1 MSVLQ
6 PISYGLVHQVGP
18 GTGARGFGS
27 YKADNTETIRPY
39 QQEASSPIGRG
50 YPMGIVSGAPTVYD
64 PRAGIKEDPVVVLL
78 KKILG
83 MKTVVDKAPDA
94 GFMSNKQV
102 YVGGDYG
109 MGGGGGGN
117 VVVGNTLGQAPAK
130 RVYDDS
136 TVVPSSSNSFKSAI
150 GTSERVY
157 DDSTVA
163 PSSSNSFKS
172 AIGKSSSLNVDTS
185 IDYSGMGLSEV
196 YEQRWDDW
204 IDVVG
209 DALDEGS
216 FYGLEKSAIVGSEGA
231 DSRLEALEQLDDI
244 LLELRILDLDSDRG
258 MVRRYRNSDV
268 YYAGLAEL
276 TGEISFDEA
285 YGKLLTA
292 TDEDRI
298 TLRREI
304 LDYLKK
310 TGVDVLSKSTIEAN
324 VLKRTNNQGSMTSSG
339 SSFSGDIDIARGG
352 SSRRSSLLSRR
363 SSMFSNSSTK
373 GPIRMPGDWPAPIAP
388 GVWISP
394 NQNLAKF
401 LSIRGQGVDGTTN
414 KETRKKPYSNER
426 PKRLAAKL
434 PPMPKAYP
442 SSSSSGN
449 SSGVSF
455 NPKKP
460 DTSKAFNR
468 TSKKKKNFTKKK

>member
-6 PISYGLVHQVGP
+6 PISYGLVHQIGP
-18 GTGARGFGS
+18 GSGARGFGS
-27 YKADNTETIRPY
+27 YKADNTELIRPY

-94 GFMSNKQV
+94 GFKNNLPFGG
-102 YVGGDYG
+102 GGDYG

-117 VVVGNTLGQAPAK
+117 VVVGNTLGQAPA
-130 RVYDDS
+130 
-136 TVVPSSSNSFKSAI
+136 
-150 GTSERVY
+150 ERVY
-157 DDSTVA
+157 DDSTLVTDSYKTA
-163 PSSSNSFKS
+163 SEGASSIDVN
-172 AIGKSSSLNVDTS
+172 TS
-185 IDYSGMGLSEV
+185 IDYSRMGLSEV

-216 FYGLEKSAIVGSEGA
+216 FYGLEKSAIVGSERY
-231 DSRLEALEQLDDI
+231 DPRLEALAQLDDI

-276 TGEISFDEA
+276 TGEISFDDTFA
-285 YGKLLTA
+285 YLVRA
-292 TDEDRI
+292 SDEERI
-298 TLRREI
+298 AARKEI
-304 LDYLKK
+304 LDKLKER
-310 TGVDVLSKSTIEAN
+310 GIDVLSKSTIEAN

-339 SSFSGDIDIARGG
+339 SSLGDIDMARRSSG
-352 SSRRSSLLSRR
+352 SSGVISANTLSHGFYQNPSPRVWSPVNIPARRDSDSSKGSRRSSLLSFEKPYTKPSIANFLARR
-363 SSMFSNSSTK
+363 GT
-373 GPIRMPGDWPAPIAP
+373 
-388 GVWISP
+388 
-394 NQNLAKF
+394 
-401 LSIRGQGVDGTTN
+401 GVDAEEN
-414 KETRKKPYSNER
+414 KATRKTPYSGRR
-426 PKRLAAKL
+426 PRRTATIPNLPTVFKGDKRK
-434 PPMPKAYP
+434 M

-455 NPKKP
+455 DPKKP

-468 TSKKKKNFTKKK
+468 PSKKKKNWTKKK

>member
-1 MSVLQ
+1 
-6 PISYGLVHQVGP
+6 
-18 GTGARGFGS
+18 
-27 YKADNTETIRPY
+27 
-39 QQEASSPIGRG
+39 
-50 YPMGIVSGAPTVYD
+50 MGIVSGRPTVYD

-83 MKTVVDKAPDA
+83 MKTVVEKAPDA
-94 GFMSNKQV
+94 GFMSNEQV
-102 YVGGDYG
+102 YVGSDSGI
-109 MGGGGGGN
+109 GGGGGGN
-117 VVVGNTLGQAPAK
+117 VVVGNTLGQAPK
-130 RVYDDS
+130 
-136 TVVPSSSNSFKSAI
+136 
-150 GTSERVY
+150 ERVY
-157 DDSTVA
+157 DDSTDYGSDLNKLKSELGELSSA
-163 PSSSNSFKS
+163 NPSTVDSFRS
-172 AIGKSSSLNVDTS
+172 ADGSSSLNVDTDIS
-185 IDYSGMGLSEV
+185 YSGMGLSEV

-216 FYGLEKSAIVGSEGA
+216 FYGLEKSAIVGSERY
-231 DSRLEALEQLDDI
+231 DPRLEALETLDDI
-244 LLELRILDLDSDRG
+244 LLDLRILNLDSDRG
-258 MVRRYRNSDV
+258 MIRRYRNSDV

-276 TGEISFDEA
+276 TGEISFDETYA
-285 YGKLLTA
+285 YLVQA
-292 TDEDRI
+292 SDEERI
-298 TLRREI
+298 AVRKEI
-304 LDYLKK
+304 LDKLKER
-310 TGVDVLSKSTIEAN
+310 GIEVLSKSTIEAN
-324 VLKRTNNQGSMTSSG
+324 VLARTKNQGSMTSSG
-339 SSFSGDIDIARGG
+339 SSLSGDINVAMGG

-363 SSMFSNSSTK
+363 SSIFSNSSTK

-401 LSIRGQGVDGTTN
+401 LSIRAQGVDEATN
-414 KETRKKPYSNER
+414 KATRKKPYSNDR

-455 NPKKP
+455 DPKKP

-468 TSKKKKNFTKKK
+468 ASKKKKNFTKKK